1 MTGVFYTRK
10 REKIFKRGIRL
21 SSEFADRLQGDV
33 RIIPEGS
40 GADTKYYA
48 QVGADAAS
56 KKPLGRPIIN
66 FRAYAWSGEGGGW
79 GIARLTVPEGYSTL
93 EVTEF
98 SGSGNV
104 YGYTSDSIG
113 DAYGDN
119 LGLLSETT
127 FDIRNYVQFGVR
139 VNQKS
144 AVKCMLY

>member
-1 MTGVFYTRK
+1 M
-10 REKIFKRGIRL
+10 
-21 SSEFADRLQGDV
+21 
-33 RIIPEGS
+33 
-40 GADTKYYA
+40 
-48 QVGADAAS
+48 
-56 KKPLGRPIIN
+56 
-66 FRAYAWSGEGGGW
+66 
-79 GIARLTVPEGYSTL
+79 TVPEGYSTL